1 MRKSHTI
8 RKPQAVTYAIAC
20 DPLNDIYH
28 EIELQPNQR
37 VDSGLPVVIY
47 GTTKADVYDQLFS
60 AYTLDADGRLDT
72 YTAHDIT
79 VSVDYSEADADQTS
93 QDAMEICTGLKTRPI
108 KHPES
113 DEWAMIV
120 STVVLAGGTEGA
132 KKDALFDKHLDKVN
146 QGKNKSKSQ
155 AKADNWH
162 KGK

>member
-1 MRKSHTI
+1 MGNNHKLMATTH
-8 RKPQAVTYAIAC
+8 QLFGIAC
-20 DPLNDIYH
+20 DPLNEIYH
-28 EIELQPNQR
+28 EIDPKVGQGIL
-37 VDSGLPVVIY
+37 SGLPVVIY

-60 AYTLDADGRLDT
+60 AYTLDENGNLDT

-93 QDAMEICTGLKTRPI
+93 QDAMDICSGLKTRPI
-108 KHPES
+108 KHPDR

-120 STVVLAGGTEGA
+120 STVVLSSAPAGPA
-132 KKDALFDKHLDKVN
+132 KDALLAKHADKVN
-146 QGKNKSKSQ
+146 NGHNKSKAN

>member
-1 MRKSHTI
+1 MQSHKITHPAQ
-8 RKPQAVTYAIAC
+8 KTYAVAC
-20 DPLNDIYH
+20 DPLNDTYH
-28 EIELQPNQR
+28 EAAIATNQQLAT
-37 VDSGLPVVIY
+37 GLPVVIY

-108 KHPES
+108 KHPDR

-120 STVVLAGGTEGA
+120 STEVLAGGTEGA

>member
-1 MRKSHTI
+1 MQSHKITHPAQ
-8 RKPQAVTYAIAC
+8 KTYAVAC
-20 DPLNDIYH
+20 DPLSDIYH
-28 EIELQPNQR
+28 EAVLATNQQLAT
-37 VDSGLPVVIY
+37 GLPVVVY

-108 KHPES
+108 KHS
-113 DEWAMIV
+113 DRDEWAMIV

-132 KKDALFDKHLDKVN
+132 KKDALLAKHADKVN
-146 QGKNKSKSQ
+146 NGHNKSKPQ